1 MNSILLP
8 FLIGFLPPVEAPTVI
23 PIWVGKPPGD
33 ENLTLPQETAETKTD
48 KPPSIT
54 RISNV
59 STPTLHVFK
68 PDPAKDTGASV
79 VICPG
84 GGHRILAWDLE
95 GTEVAAW
102 LNSLGV
108 TGIVLKYRVPGRDKE
123 MQGKA
128 AVQDAQRAVSLV
140 RSKAEEWKL
149 DPKRI
154 GVLGFSAG
162 GEVAA
167 LTTLFD
173 KRTYESIDEVDKI
186 SHRPNFGL
194 LIYPAYL
201 TEKGDTKLREHVKVQ
216 KDTPPIFLAH
226 ANDDPVTPLS
236 SALLYVELKRAGRP
250 AELHIVS
257 KGGHGYGLRP
267 SPTNSASEWPDRAA
281 SWMKHTGLLKK

>member
-1 MNSILLP
+1 
-8 FLIGFLPPVEAPTVI
+8 
-23 PIWVGKPPGD
+23 
-33 ENLTLPQETAETKTD
+33 
-48 KPPSIT
+48 
-54 RISNV
+54 
-59 STPTLHVFK
+59 
-68 PDPAKDTGASV
+68 
-79 VICPG
+79 
-84 GGHRILAWDLE
+84 
-95 GTEVAAW
+95 
-102 LNSLGV
+102 
-108 TGIVLKYRVPGRDKE
+108 

-267 SPTNSASEWPDRAA
+267 SANNSASEWPDRAA
-281 SWMKHTGLLKK
+281 SWMNHTGLLKK